1 MSHPSQQSG
10 SWHRPISTLLLL
22 SGMVAGT
29 VFVSSNVLRFESKSH
44 AQSSRLSQSKQEV
57 NQKSNP
63 SPTTGGLFAEV
74 DGKKLSFPLKQ
85 TDVEANIS
93 GNLSRVEVKQTF
105 TNPYDRPLEAIY
117 QFPLPEDA
125 AVDDMEIRIGN
136 RIIRGVI
143 KERQEAKQ
151 IYETAK
157 QEGKTAALLEQE
169 RANLFTQSL
178 ANIVPGETIE
188 VVIRYT
194 NSLEFEGGDYEFVFP
209 TVVGPRYIPGDQI
222 DAAGNTTRVTDA
234 AKITPP
240 LLPPS
245 QRSGNDISITVNLD
259 AGVPIRNLR
268 SPSHPILTSKKGQ
281 QTQVK
286 LANQKTIPNKDLILR
301 YQVASKQTQA
311 TLLTQ
316 SDQRGGH
323 FATYLIPALK
333 YKSNQIVPK
342 DVVFLIDTSGSQGGP
357 PIVQS
362 KKLMTQFLDKLNPND
377 TFSII
382 NFSNTTSKLSPK
394 PLANTPANRKKALEY
409 IKKLDANGGTEL
421 MNGIN
426 TVAAFPPAP
435 DGRLRSVVLLTDG
448 LIGNDETIIAA
459 VRDRLKPGNRIY
471 PFGVGFSTN
480 RFLLDRLA
488 EVGRGTVEV
497 VAPKDSAEK
506 VAAKF
511 VKTINKPV
519 LTDIEVSWVGPGK
532 GPDIYPLRVP
542 DLFANQP
549 LVLHGR
555 KQDGQ
560 SGKLKITG
568 RMAGGKPYEQVLEV
582 KFDASGNEA
591 IAQLWGRNRIKSL
604 MNQMY
609 GRESDPAVKQV
620 LDTALAYRLLS
631 KYTAFVAVTEEI
643 RVDPNNPNLKQRV
656 PVDLPEGMKLT
667 NPAAHATP
675 EPSEILGYLIALFGI
690 FLVMAKKHGLKW
702 LPTRRQ
708 S

>member
-1 MSHPSQQSG
+1 MSHPSQQPG
-10 SWHRPISTLLLL
+10 SWHQPISTLLLL

-44 AQSSRLSQSKQEV
+44 AQSPKLSQPQQEIDR
-57 NQKSNP
+57 KAD
-63 SPTTGGLFAEV
+63 SPTGGLFAEV
-74 DGKKLSFPLKQ
+74 DGKKLSFPLKR
-85 TDVEANIS
+85 TDVEADIS

-169 RANLFTQSL
+169 RANLFSQSL

-209 TVVGPRYIPGDQI
+209 TVVGPRYIPGAQI
-222 DAAGNTTRVTDA
+222 DAAGNTTRVADA

-240 LLPPS
+240 VLPPK
-245 QRSGNDISITVNLD
+245 QRSGNDISITVNVD

-268 SPSHPILTSKKGQ
+268 SPSHPILTSQKGQ

-286 LANQKTIPNKDLILR
+286 LANQTTIPNKDLILR
-301 YQVASKQTQA
+301 YQVANQQTQA

-333 YKSNQIVPK
+333 YKSNEIVPK
-342 DVVFLIDTSGSQGGP
+342 DVVFLMDTSGSQSGP

-382 NFSNTTSKLSPK
+382 NFSNTTSKLSQK

-409 IKKLDANGGTEL
+409 IKKLNADGGTEL

-448 LIGNDETIIAA
+448 LIGDDETIIAA

-471 PFGVGFSTN
+471 PFGVGYSTN

-488 EVGRGTVEV
+488 EVGRGSVEV

-532 GPDIYPLRVP
+532 GPDIYPQRVP

-555 KQDGQ
+555 KQDSQ

-568 RMAGGKPYEQVLEV
+568 RMAGGKSYEQVLGV
-582 KFDASGNEA
+582 KFNASGNEA

-609 GRESDPAVKQV
+609 GRETDPAVKQV
-620 LDTALAYRLLS
+620 TNTALAYRLLS

-643 RVDPNNPNLKQRV
+643 RVDPNNPNLTQRV

>member
-1 MSHPSQQSG
+1 MSHPSQQPG
-10 SWHRPISTLLLL
+10 SWHQPISTLLLL

-44 AQSSRLSQSKQEV
+44 AQSPRLSQPKQ
-57 NQKSNP
+57 KTDRKAD
-63 SPTTGGLFAEV
+63 SPTGGLFAEV
-74 DGKKLSFPLKQ
+74 DGKKLSFPLKR
-85 TDVEANIS
+85 TDVEADIS

-169 RANLFTQSL
+169 RANLFSQSL

-209 TVVGPRYIPGDQI
+209 TVVGPRYIPGHQI
-222 DAAGNTTRVTDA
+222 DAAGNTTRVADA

-259 AGVPIRNLR
+259 AGLPIRNLR
-268 SPSHPILTSKKGQ
+268 SPSHPIFTSQKGQ

-286 LANQKTIPNKDLILR
+286 LANQTTLPNKDLILR
-301 YQVASKQTQA
+301 YQVANKQTQA

-333 YKSNQIVPK
+333 YKSNEIVPK
-342 DVVFLIDTSGSQGGP
+342 DVVFLMDTSGSQSGP

-362 KKLMTQFLDKLNPND
+362 KKLMTQFLDKLNPKD

-382 NFSNTTSKLSPK
+382 NFSNTASQLSQK
-394 PLANTPANRKKALEY
+394 PLANTQANRQKALAY
-409 IKKLDANGGTEL
+409 IKKLDADGGTEL

-448 LIGNDETIIAA
+448 LIGDDETVIAA

-471 PFGVGFSTN
+471 PFGVGYSTN

-488 EVGRGTVEV
+488 EVGRGSVEV

-532 GPDIYPLRVP
+532 GPDIYPQRVP

-568 RMAGGKPYEQVLEV
+568 RMAGGKSYEQLLDV
-582 KFDASGNEA
+582 KFDASGNEV

-609 GRESDPAVKQV
+609 GRETDPAIKQV
-620 LDTALAYRLLS
+620 TNTALAYRLLS

-708 S
+708 A